1 MPPRHRSLSCLRTQ
15 RRDCVNRRFSFRH
28 CGAGLLVASLLTIES
43 LTLNAE
49 MQPAVET
56 LPNAV
61 ALVGPTV
68 INPARGEVIPDAVVL
83 LEDDRI
89 RAVGPSKDVPV
100 PSNADR
106 RDLHGKWVLPGYV
119 DAHVHFFQSGG
130 IYTRPDIVDLNK
142 ARPYRDEVAWIRAH
156 LSDTFARYLACG
168 ITAVV
173 DMGGPMW
180 NFEVRQAARDG
191 QVPAPQVAVAGP
203 LISSVEDKPLD
214 LGDPPIVKITDVA
227 AARTEVRRQA
237 EHQPDLI
244 KIWYIVDAENKQ
256 TAESYRPVVRAVI
269 EEAHALGLRVAVHAT
284 ELETAR
290 AAVQEGADVLVHS
303 VVDAPVDDAFVRLL
317 REKKTVFIP
326 TLFVFARYY
335 AAFVASPD
343 LIAPEFHK
351 GNPDVMSSL
360 FDARH
365 LPLDLFPARLQQV
378 LTGPDPAKAAEQRA
392 NLVLKD
398 ALPNLK
404 KLRDGGVRIAAG
416 TDAGNPGI
424 LHGPALFN
432 EFRFMELAGLTPM
445 EILASAT
452 AGGAAVFSARPDFG
466 ELVPGQ
472 HADLVVLD
480 ADPLDD
486 LTNAARINSVIRS
499 GRFMSPAELLCE
511 TPAETV
517 QRQINAYN
525 ARNLDAFLEAYADD
539 SELTLGQENAAEN
552 PAVNLIKSRLVRES
566 YAQMFREAPKL
577 HCQVLQRKVDGTTII
592 DRQRVTG
599 LKDDKVIERT
609 ATYEVRNGKIQS
621 VHVVQD
627 P

>member
-1 MPPRHRSLSCLRTQ
+1 MPPHHRSLSCLRTQ
-15 RRDCVNRRFSFRH
+15 RRDCVSRRFSFRH
-28 CGAGLLVASLLTIES
+28 CGAGLLVASLLIIES

-83 LEDDRI
+83 LEGDRI

-100 PSNADR
+100 PSNAER

-173 DMGGPMW
+173 DVGGPMW
-180 NFEVRQAARDG
+180 NFEVRQAARG
-191 QVPAPQVAVAGP
+191 TVRCRPRKWRWQVPSFPA
-203 LISSVEDKPLD
+203 SK
-214 LGDPPIVKITDVA
+214 TN
-227 AARTEVRRQA
+227 R
-237 EHQPDLI
+237 
-244 KIWYIVDAENKQ
+244 YIVDAENKQ

-303 VVDAPVDDAFVRLL
+303 VVDAPVDDDFVRLL

-416 TDAGNPGI
+416 TDAGNPGV

-466 ELVPGQ
+466 EFVPGQ

-499 GRFMSPAELLCE
+499 GRFLSPAELLWE
-511 TPAETV
+511 TPAELV

-525 ARNLDAFLEAYADD
+525 ARNLDAFLETYADE
-539 SELTLGQENAAEN
+539 SELTLRQDNMAEN
-552 PAVNLIKSRLVRES
+552 QAAKPIKSGPVRES

-599 LKDDKVIERT
+599 LKNDKVIERT

-621 VHVVQD
+621 VHLVQD